1 MIRWRAPR
9 GEALFCV
16 NFTSLCRPVDWSRTD
31 CQEFTNGL
39 PTFFR
44 TEKAHTRELL
54 RCLLK
59 KIFPLPAHKD
69 WEVMGSSLGKLAIC
83 NRPPRAN
90 LLDWQSVLFPAN
102 ATTCHSLRELL
113 NRVVNPRN
121 ALAICSRE

>member
-1 MIRWRAPR
+1 MACPER
-9 GEALFCV
+9 GSSVLCEFYLFMSAIEV
-16 NFTSLCRPVDWSRTD
+16 SRTD

-59 KIFPLPAHKD
+59 KTFPLPAHKD

-90 LLDWQSVLFPAN
+90 LPIGNLFFSPLMPPYAIHFAN
-102 ATTCHSLRELL
+102 YLTAS
-113 NRVVNPRN
+113 
-121 ALAICSRE
+121 